1 MIRFYEEK
9 DYSYVLKLLEEFNNK
24 IDLKSNPFYK
34 CFVYEDD
41 IIKGCLVFEEIYER
55 VELDYI
61 VVDSNYRRCGI
72 GSKLID
78 YLIDYCMNN
87 NISNI
92 TLEVNENN
100 ISAIGLYKKNGF
112 EVVSKRVGYYN
123 NGDGLLMIRKFDN
136 DE

>member
-9 DYSYVLKLLEEFNNK
+9 DYYYVLKLLEEFNNK

-100 ISAIGLYKKNGF
+100 IAAQDLYKKKGF
-112 EVVSKRVGYYN
+112 CVVSKRDGYYN
-123 NGDGLLMIRKFDN
+123 GSDGLFMMRKFDN
-136 DE
+136 NE

>member
-9 DYSYVLKLLEEFNNK
+9 DYSYVLKLFKEFK
-24 IDLKSNPFYK
+24 IEIDLKSNPFYK

-41 IIKGCLVFEEIYER
+41 IIKGCLVFEKIYER

-61 VVDSNYRRCGI
+61 VVDNNYRRCGI

-78 YLIDYCMNN
+78 YLVDYCMNN

-100 ISAIGLYKKNGF
+100 IAAQDLYKKKDF
-112 EVVSKRVGYYN
+112 CVVSKRDGYYN
-123 NGDGLLMIRKFDN
+123 GSDGLFMMRKFDN